1 MAKKDFNIFTKLRLS
16 IGDPTDPRQDIINIM
31 ENYISNDKFFPTEAG
46 KKYALSK
53 MLNDQKLGLSD
64 PTKFKNQNYAKDIE
78 EAMSLKHQMDFKPP
92 DIVAAEQKL
101 DAEDFWNWD
110 SPKHWTKRGVD
121 EMKRRAEN
129 AGYSDSKAFVKEV
142 AKVQTDMD
150 RQKLLRDKF
159 TAPGA
164 LAVQLLY
171 PRSTEALLKGEDIGG
186 KVGLD
191 LFEQGLYALDPA
203 GRAIGASKIFGTGAK
218 AKTLLGIGGAFAN
231 PAIMELGDEVMYSKD
246 ADSPRNQA
254 KLRDILIGGGINW
267 GVGKMLD
274 RYHLNPELKGE
285 WTRRK
290 ELAATLEPKINN
302 EKTILSNIEAKYGP
316 EHPKAIEQRNK
327 LDYIY
332 GLKNRLDKETKIIEQ
347 NITEGLMKDLPSLK
361 DKVKY
366 AVKED
371 AKNLA
376 SNKAGDAASENPQM
390 TKRII
395 RTGLGPASRMV
406 SPFLNDWIDTGY
418 GDDKKKS
425 KQELD
430 KQLELIYG
438 LQDWGNIQ

>member
-16 IGDPTDPRQDIINIM
+16 IGDPTDPRMKTVEIM
-31 ENYISNDKFFPTEAG
+31 ENYINNDKFFPTEAG

-64 PTKFKNQNYAKDIE
+64 PTKFKNQDYAKDIE
-78 EAMSLKHQMDFKPP
+78 EAMSLKHQMDYKPP

-101 DAEDFWNWD
+101 DAEDFWNWE

-129 AGYSDSKAFVKEV
+129 AGYSDSKSFVKEV

-150 RQKLLRDKF
+150 RQKLLKDEF

-171 PRSTEALLKGEDIGG
+171 PRATEALLKGKDIEG
-186 KVGLD
+186 KDVGLD
-191 LFEQGLYALDPA
+191 LFEQGMYALDPA
-203 GRAIGASKIFGTGAK
+203 GRAIAASKIGTGTA

-231 PAIMELGDEVMYSKD
+231 PAIMELGDEVAYSKD

-274 RYHLNPELKGE
+274 RYNLNPELKGE

-290 ELAATLEPKINN
+290 ELASTLEPKIQ
-302 EKTILSNIEAKYGP
+302 EQKDALSKIVAKYGS

-327 LDYIY
+327 IDYIL

-347 NITEGLMKDLPSLK
+347 NITEGLMKDLPSFK
-361 DKVKY
+361 GKVKY

-395 RTGLGPASRMV
+395 RTGLGPASRAIG
-406 SPFLNDWIDTGY
+406 PFLNDWIDTGY

-438 LQDWGNIQ
+438 LQDWRNE

>member
-1 MAKKDFNIFTKLRLS
+1 MDDLS
-16 IGDPTDPRQDIINIM
+16 IFDKIKLSMDLDDPRRKTVEIM
-31 ENYISNDKFFPTEAG
+31 ENYINNDKFFPTEAG

-64 PTKFKNQNYAKDIE
+64 ITKFKNQDYAKDIE
-78 EAMSLKHQMDFKPP
+78 EAMSLKHQMDYKPP

-101 DAEDFWNWD
+101 DAEDFWNWE

-150 RQKLLRDKF
+150 RQKLLRDEF

-171 PRSTEALLKGEDIGG
+171 PRATEALLKGKDIEGID
-186 KVGLD
+186 VGLD
-191 LFEQGLYALDPA
+191 LFEQGMYAIDPV
-203 GRAIGASKIFGTGAK
+203 GRAMATSKIIPGAT
-218 AKTLLGIGGAFAN
+218 AKTLLGVGGAFAN
-231 PAIMELGDEVMYSKD
+231 PVIMELGDEVAYSKD

-254 KLRDILIGGGINW
+254 KLRDILIGGGINF
-267 GVGKMLD
+267 GMGKMLD
-274 RYHLNPELKGE
+274 RLHKMPELKGE

-316 EHPKAIEQRNK
+316 EHPKTIEQRNK
-327 LDYIY
+327 IEYIL

-347 NITEGLMKDLPSLK
+347 NITEGIMKDLPSFK
-361 DKVKY
+361 EKVKY

-371 AKNLA
+371 TKNLA

-395 RTGLGPASRMV
+395 RTGLGPASRAIG
-406 SPFLNDWIDTGY
+406 PFLNDWIDTGY

-438 LQDWGNIQ
+438 LQDWRNE

>member
-1 MAKKDFNIFTKLRLS
+1 MDDLS
-16 IGDPTDPRQDIINIM
+16 IFDKIKLSMDLDDPRRKTVDIM
-31 ENYISNDKFFPTEAG
+31 ERYINNDKFFPTEAG

-64 PTKFKNQNYAKDIE
+64 ITKFKNQDYAKDIE
-78 EAMSLKHQMDFKPP
+78 EAMSLKHQMDYKPP

-101 DAEDFWNWD
+101 DAEDFWNWE

-129 AGYSDSKAFVKEV
+129 AGYTDSKSFVKEV

-150 RQKLLRDKF
+150 RQKLLRDEF

-171 PRSTEALLKGEDIGG
+171 PRATEALLKGKDIEG
-186 KVGLD
+186 KDIGLD
-191 LFEQGLYALDPA
+191 LFEQGMYALDPA
-203 GRAIGASKIFGTGAK
+203 GRAIAASKIGTGGAAK
-218 AKTLLGIGGAFAN
+218 MLLGIGGAFAN
-231 PAIMELGDEVMYSKD
+231 PAIMELGDEVAYSND
-246 ADSPRNQA
+246 EDSPRNKA
-254 KLRDILIGGGINW
+254 SLTDILLGGGINY
-267 GVGKMLD
+267 GMGKTLDML
-274 RYHLNPELKGE
+274 HLTPELKGE

-327 LDYIY
+327 IDYIL

-347 NITEGLMKDLPSLK
+347 NITEGLIKDLPSLK
-361 DKVKY
+361 EKVKY
-366 AVKED
+366 SVKENST
-371 AKNLA
+371 NLA
-376 SNKAGDAASENPQM
+376 SNKAGDAASENPKM

-395 RTGLGPASRMV
+395 RTGLGKVSRMV
-406 SPFLNDWIDTGY
+406 GPFLNDWIDTGY
-418 GDDKKKS
+418 ADDKKKA
-425 KQELD
+425 KKELD

-438 LQDWGNIQ
+438 LQDWRNE

>member
-1 MAKKDFNIFTKLRLS
+1 MDDLS
-16 IGDPTDPRQDIINIM
+16 IFDKIKLSMDLDDPRRKTVEIM
-31 ENYISNDKFFPTEAG
+31 ENYINNDKFFPTEAG

-53 MLNDQKLGLSD
+53 MLNDQNLGLSD
-64 PTKFKNQNYAKDIE
+64 ITKFKNQDYAKDIE

-129 AGYSDSKAFVKEV
+129 AGYSNSKSFVKDV

-150 RQKLLRDKF
+150 RQKLLKDEF

-171 PRSTEALLKGEDIGG
+171 PRATESLLKGKDIEG
-186 KVGLD
+186 KDIGLD
-191 LFEQGLYALDPA
+191 LFEQGMYALDPA
-203 GRAIGASKIFGTGAK
+203 GRAIAASKIGTGAA

-231 PAIMELGDEVMYSKD
+231 PAIMELGDEVAYAND
-246 ADSPRNQA
+246 ADSPRNKA
-254 KLRDILIGGGINW
+254 SLTDIAFGGGINY
-267 GVGKMLD
+267 GMGKMLD
-274 RYHLNPELKGE
+274 MLHLKPELKGE
-285 WTRRK
+285 WTKRK
-290 ELAATLEPKINN
+290 EIADRVIPQGIKN
-302 EKTILSNIEAKYGP
+302 EETKLKNIEAKYGP
-316 EHPKAIEQRNK
+316 AHEKTLEQRDK

-332 GLKNRLDKETKIIEQ
+332 GLRDRLDKESQIIEQ
-347 NITEGLMKDLPSLK
+347 GISEGIIKDLPSFKERL
-361 DKVKY
+361 KY
-366 AVKED
+366 AGRENPI
-371 AKNLA
+371 NLI
-376 SNKAGDAASENPQM
+376 SNKAGDAASENPRM

-395 RTGLGPASRMV
+395 RTGLGPVSRMV

-418 GDDKKKS
+418 GDDKKQAK
-425 KQELD
+425 KELD

-438 LQDWGNIQ
+438 LQDWEE